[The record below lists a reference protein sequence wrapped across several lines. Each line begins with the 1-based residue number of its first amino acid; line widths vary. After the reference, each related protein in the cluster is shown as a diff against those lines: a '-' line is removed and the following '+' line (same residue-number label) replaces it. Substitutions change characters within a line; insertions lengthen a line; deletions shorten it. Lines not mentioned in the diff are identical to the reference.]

1 MLFAPGAGLKEKLLL
16 FRSGIFHAADFIFS
30 RGGPKSSYCWGK
42 MSSGSSVWGWLLFL
56 GQTAKKKMLRNS
68 TVLCFLWVHFSFL
81 AGKRKKKPPS
91 DFLLP
96 CVSFTPSLLLLFFC
110 CGRGRA
116 VIPHFAF
123 SSAASSSF
131 YFWGDSAVA
140 IRTNGT
146 HTHQTTGTQFMW
158 DFSHLL
164 FLLLSLISHWRNP
177 ISILIWTP
185 WDISRKRSL
194 DSSKSHKVWREKEK
208 REKN

>member
-1 MLFAPGAGLKEKLLL
+1 VGVALISWPDSEKKNVAEFHSALL
-16 FRSGIFHAADFIFS
+16 FVGT
-30 RGGPKSSYCWGK
+30 
-42 MSSGSSVWGWLLFL
+42 LF
-56 GQTAKKKMLRNS
+56 
-68 TVLCFLWVHFSFL
+68 FLSFL

-146 HTHQTTGTQFMW
+146 HTHTTTETQFM
-158 DFSHLL
+158 
-164 FLLLSLISHWRNP
+164 
-177 ISILIWTP
+177 
-185 WDISRKRSL
+185 
-194 DSSKSHKVWREKEK
+194 
-208 REKN
+208 

>member
-1 MLFAPGAGLKEKLLL
+1 VALISWPDSEKKNVAEFHSALL
-16 FRSGIFHAADFIFS
+16 FVGT
-30 RGGPKSSYCWGK
+30 
-42 MSSGSSVWGWLLFL
+42 LF
-56 GQTAKKKMLRNS
+56 
-68 TVLCFLWVHFSFL
+68 FLSFL

-146 HTHQTTGTQFMW
+146 HTQQRGHN
-158 DFSHLL
+158 LCEI
-164 FLLLSLISHWRNP
+164 FLTCCSSSSLSFP
-177 ISILIWTP
+177 IEETP
-185 WDISRKRSL
+185 L
-194 DSSKSHKVWREKEK
+194 VF
-208 REKN
+208 

>member
-1 MLFAPGAGLKEKLLL
+1 MGQVCGGGSYFLASQRKKNVAEFHSALL
-16 FRSGIFHAADFIFS
+16 FVGT
-30 RGGPKSSYCWGK
+30 
-42 MSSGSSVWGWLLFL
+42 LF
-56 GQTAKKKMLRNS
+56 
-68 TVLCFLWVHFSFL
+68 FLSFL
-81 AGKRKKKPPS
+81 AGKKKPPS

-146 HTHQTTGTQFMW
+146 TTGTQFM
-158 DFSHLL
+158 
-164 FLLLSLISHWRNP
+164 
-177 ISILIWTP
+177 
-185 WDISRKRSL
+185 
-194 DSSKSHKVWREKEK
+194 
-208 REKN
+208 

>member
-1 MLFAPGAGLKEKLLL
+1 
-16 FRSGIFHAADFIFS
+16 
-30 RGGPKSSYCWGK
+30 

-56 GQTAKKKMLRNS
+56 GQPAKKNVAEFHSALLFVG
-68 TVLCFLWVHFSFL
+68 TLFFLSFL
-81 AGKRKKKPPS
+81 AGKKKPPS

-146 HTHQTTGTQFMW
+146 TTGTQFM
-158 DFSHLL
+158 
-164 FLLLSLISHWRNP
+164 
-177 ISILIWTP
+177 
-185 WDISRKRSL
+185 
-194 DSSKSHKVWREKEK
+194 
-208 REKN
+208 